1 MAPVRRYPSAW
12 KASRL
17 TAVSS
22 SEPSTRWP
30 SPVRW
35 RWSKAAETPS
45 AQRIPVERSR
55 KETPAR
61 TGCPS
66 GSPVMDMMPLK
77 ACMSASYPG
86 ASLRGPVRPKAETE
100 Q

>member
-1 MAPVRRYPSAW
+1 M
-12 KASRL
+12 
-17 TAVSS
+17 
-22 SEPSTRWP
+22 
-30 SPVRW
+30 
-35 RWSKAAETPS
+35 
-45 AQRIPVERSR
+45 PVERSR

-86 ASLRGPVRPKAETE
+86 LSLRGPVRPKAETE